1 LYMAIMKTYLVFFVT
16 FLLFNCLLALE
27 SPDQIHKLKCIPG
40 ITRFSKRDSQKHF
53 YECSENGHPI
63 LSECGADLVY
73 NTKRQKC
80 VTKADQSK
88 VVPLDEKGLG
98 RNIQLGSLYDA
109 RTNIFFPE
117 ASFWDKNQIR
127 ESMVEHDK
135 FDVNLELT
143 ANKRTLDKTNHFD
156 ISASLTLD
164 FMSGMVH
171 VSGSGGYLKDDVT
184 SENEVNV
191 ELNYHTT
198 KKVRSIS
205 KNTIK
210 TVDGTTACTK
220 GDQYTH
226 AVTSVTYG
234 LDAVFVFKR
243 MLQSHE
249 TEESITGS
257 LEIAINKI
265 PGTTIEGSGSVN
277 ITDSDK
283 QAMEK
288 TTLTMYGDFSP
299 EDPLPTTFEDAIAF
313 YRNLPLLADVET
325 EELAILEVHL
335 TPITDICN
343 PEDFFLADLSDAMME
358 QVIKMLDELEQLNTK
373 VTGLMNTQQ
382 AQNFKPL
389 RENLNLYRKALH
401 SYQLNVKM
409 NLTSILPNIRGGTG
423 QGEDNLMIMLANY
436 TDSQFYFDTSS
447 EFLID
452 RNREIQAIRF
462 LEEDFPVESNI
473 DIADYESA
481 NDVEYIFK
489 RNKVVVLEFNILSP
503 KTVTQSFLDGN
514 RIDESGF
521 WYNNVTINGEVG
533 EILRSLKEFALDNID
548 QDEKGYLV
556 KVSPIKEQPYVMSA
570 LIKGYVLSNEY
581 RVPKSPKSPVPYAIT
596 HDNFK
601 FNVPKYN
608 DFTSGVKIYIT
619 NMLNGDTY
627 EEDKMFPE
635 DASAGYDVEIVV
647 EGLVPANIYT
657 IQLKYLTA
665 VGTSPPSTHTRSFS
679 LLPTSKPQTLTVDE
693 VTNDFITVSWDAPAV
708 ITDGLDVKELK
719 YQLTITGENGY
730 KKVIITDDYSFSMV
744 EPLDATKY
752 TFDVSVYVDR
762 DLITVSPCD
771 DCEYN
776 STTISTELED
786 FNKDDVVSIS
796 VFSKPLPPTL
806 FIEDSEVSL
815 TSATLRWE
823 PPTHLAEGATV
834 THYVMEYTAMNEN
847 GTEAFSGTEGQLIE
861 QENDYIQVT
870 DLSSGALYAFRVKV
884 VTSEGES
891 DFSMS
896 LMFLTKF
903 DEENIGSV
911 RDELFSAIHQIET
924 DVAAETSFCAHKAST
939 NDVGPVVFDS
949 IYVSNNNI
957 NGADFNTGSGEFL
970 AGAAGIYKVMFAMEM
985 VSDSGKE
992 HSVWLMMN
1000 GAKLEESKVH
1010 SDYNQY
1016 AIGQGT
1022 DNGGRE
1028 VLLALN
1034 AGDTVGLYHETNGS
1048 SDIMSITFC
1057 VTALEFQ

>member
-1 LYMAIMKTYLVFFVT
+1 METQVIFLVT
-16 FLLFNCLLALE
+16 FLFFNCLSALE
-27 SPDQIHKLKCIPG
+27 SPDKIHKLKCTPG

-53 YECSENGHPI
+53 YECSENGEPI
-63 LSECGADLVY
+63 LTECGGDLVY
-73 NTKRQKC
+73 NTRRQKC
-80 VTKADQSK
+80 VTKAEQGK
-88 VVPLDEKGLG
+88 VLPRDEKGLG

-117 ASFWDKNQIR
+117 ASFWDKSTIR
-127 ESMVEHDK
+127 KSMVEHDK
-135 FDVNLELT
+135 FDVNLEVT

-191 ELNYHTT
+191 ELTYHTT
-198 KKVRSIS
+198 KKVRSIFKKTEKS
-205 KNTIK
+205 KDGIK
-210 TVDGTTACTK
+210 ECLK

-243 MLQSHE
+243 LLQSHE

-257 LEIAINKI
+257 LQIAINKI

-299 EDPLPTTFEDAIAF
+299 EDPLPTTFEDAVAF
-313 YRNLPLLADVET
+313 YRNLSLLADVET
-325 EELAILEVHL
+325 DELAILEVHL
-335 TPITDICN
+335 TPITDICGL
-343 PEDFFLADLSDAMME
+343 EDYFLADLSDAMME

-382 AQNFKPL
+382 AQKFKPL

-409 NLTSILPNIRGGTG
+409 NLTSILPNIRGGSG
-423 QGEDNLMIMLANY
+423 NGEDDLMIMLANY

-503 KTVTQSFLDGN
+503 NSVTQSFLDGN

-521 WYNNVTINGEVG
+521 WYNDVTINGEVG

-581 RVPKSPKSPVPYAIT
+581 RVPKAPKSVVPYAIT
-596 HDNFK
+596 KDNFK

-608 DFTSGVKIYIT
+608 DFTPGVKIYIT

-635 DASAGYDVEIVV
+635 DASAGSEVEIVV
-647 EGLVPANIYT
+647 EGLIPATIYT
-657 IQLKYLTA
+657 FQLKYLTA
-665 VGTSPPSTHTRSFS
+665 VGTSPPSTQTRSFS

-693 VTNDFITVSWDAPAV
+693 VTNDLIKVSWDTPAV
-708 ITDGLDVKELK
+708 IADGLDVEELK
-719 YQLTITGENGY
+719 YKLTITGENGY
-730 KKVIITDDYSFSMV
+730 KKVIITDDYSFSMMD
-744 EPLDATKY
+744 PQDAIKY

-762 DLITVSPCD
+762 TLLTVSPCN

-776 STTISTELED
+776 STTLSTELED
-786 FNKDDVVSIS
+786 FNRDDVVSIS

-806 FIEDSEVSL
+806 FVDDSEVAL
-815 TSATLRWE
+815 TSAILRWN
-823 PPTHLAEGATV
+823 PPTHLAEGATIR
-834 THYVMEYTAMNEN
+834 HYVLEYTAMNEN

-861 QENDYIQVT
+861 QENDYIQVA
-870 DLSSGALYAFRVKV
+870 DLSSGALYAFRVKI

-903 DEENIGSV
+903 DEENIDQV
-911 RDELFSAIHQIET
+911 RTEVFSAIDQIEKEI
-924 DVAAETSFCAHKAST
+924 AAETSFCAHKAST

-949 IYVSNNNI
+949 VYVSNNNI
-957 NGADFNTGSGEFL
+957 NGAVFNPGAGEFQ
-970 AGAAGIYKVMFAMEM
+970 AGAAGIYKVMFAMEI
-985 VSDSGKE
+985 VSDSEKE
-992 HSVWLMMN
+992 HSVWLMLN
-1000 GAKLEESKVH
+1000 GANLEESKVH
-1010 SDYNQY
+1010 SDFDQY
-1016 AIGQGT
+1016 ADGVGT

-1034 AGDTVGLYHETNGS
+1034 AGDTIGLYHETNGGS
-1048 SDIMSITFC
+1048 GIMSVTFC